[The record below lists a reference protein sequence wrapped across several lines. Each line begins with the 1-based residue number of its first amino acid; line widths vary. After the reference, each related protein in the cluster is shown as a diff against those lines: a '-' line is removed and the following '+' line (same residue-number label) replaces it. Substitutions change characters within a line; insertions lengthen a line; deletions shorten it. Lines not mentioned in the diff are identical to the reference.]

1 MNKLD
6 GKVAVITGGNKGNI
20 KMKKIALFSIVLLFS
35 LFALLS
41 CSSTK
46 NTPKNVDEI
55 SSTMEIQFIRSATVT
70 ITYKNTKI
78 LVDPLLGDKSSEEPI
93 KYSNNKKIPTIQL
106 PIDKNQLIKDV
117 DAVLLTHYHPDH
129 FDLEAERILPKN
141 ILIFCQP
148 YDEKNLKDKG
158 FSNLQVIDSVFNWQ
172 EITISRFPARHYKG
186 ATGAPPFGESSS
198 YFLQT
203 KNETVFFTG
212 DAIFDDR
219 LKSSLTATQPKL
231 IIANTGECQFTEE
244 NPVLAPGITMTLTRI
259 ELNEMTRLLPESK
272 IIAVHMDAINHCSLT
287 KDELGKYIENEKLE
301 KKIVVPNEGDKM
313 FYNQIINN

>member
-1 MNKLD
+1 MKRLD

-20 KMKKIALFSIVLLFS
+20 KMKKTALFSVILFS

-41 CSSTK
+41 CVSTK
-46 NTPKNVDEI
+46 HTSENINEI
-55 SSTMEIQFIRSATVT
+55 SGTMEIQFIRQATVAVAH
-70 ITYKNTKI
+70 KNIKI
-78 LVDPLLGDKSSEEPI
+78 LIDPILADEGTESPI
-93 KYSNNKKIPTIQL
+93 EFSNKKKNPTIQL

-172 EITISRFPARHYKG
+172 EITISRFPARHYKE

-231 IIANTGECQFTEE
+231 IIANTGECHFIEE
-244 NPVLAPGITMTLTRI
+244 NPVLAPGISMTLTRI

-287 KDELGKYIENEKLE
+287 KDDLRKYIENEKLE
-301 KKIVVPNEGDKM
+301 KNIVVPNEGDILRYK
-313 FYNQIINN
+313 QIINN